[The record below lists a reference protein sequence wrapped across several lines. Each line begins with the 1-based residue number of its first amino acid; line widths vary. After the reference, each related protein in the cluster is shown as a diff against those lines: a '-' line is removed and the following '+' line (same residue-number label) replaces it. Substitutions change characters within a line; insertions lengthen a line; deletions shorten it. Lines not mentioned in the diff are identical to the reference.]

1 MIIIELED
9 RVRMALLISGIVIL
23 AFEVANMG
31 GILHG
36 GEKLFLI
43 DAIGIGGD
51 AAWRADTGVDSQSTI
66 LLTISGLLFYL
77 YFVSSEEDLDWEALL
92 GDDDD
97 DEEEGATYRVGFIAD
112 AKARVRIGRESADES
127 LHREV
132 QGMVARI
139 RKVVEADVTKAVEVG
154 RRQGLDEVE
163 VRLLWE
169 RKLLSDFAELNRRL
183 RNHTPPMKTLSIEV
197 IALEVLDSGG
207 AGDAR
212 LVESSFFQ
220 IRRTSR
226 LQSWT
231 GIYLDLWDY
240 SHYKEAEAISI
251 RILKEFQD
259 WVLCA
264 EYDYPSIES
273 VKAHHALSEEEIR
286 GSYFCEGRLMDWSP
300 NEHSALLDEY
310 SSRGSLFTIAF

>member
-9 RVRMALLISGIVIL
+9 GVRMALLISGIVIL

-77 YFVSSEEDLDWEALL
+77 YFVSSEDELDWEALL

-97 DEEEGATYRVGFIAD
+97 DDDEEDATYRFGFIAD
-112 AKARVRIGRESADES
+112 AKARVRIGRESAGES

-132 QGMVARI
+132 RGMVARI
-139 RKVVEADVTKAVEVG
+139 RKVVEADVIKAVEVG

-163 VRLLWE
+163 VRFLWE

-197 IALEVLDSGG
+197 IALEVLDSEG
-207 AGDAR
+207 ASDAR

-220 IRRTSR
+220 IRHARSYR
-226 LQSWT
+226 LPSWT
-231 GIYLDLWDY
+231 GFFLDLEDY
-240 SHYKEAEAISI
+240 DHYKEAISI

-259 WVLCA
+259 
-264 EYDYPSIES
+264 DYPSIES

-300 NEHSALLDEY
+300 NNHSQLLDEY
-310 SSRGSLFTIAF
+310 SSRGSLFRIVF